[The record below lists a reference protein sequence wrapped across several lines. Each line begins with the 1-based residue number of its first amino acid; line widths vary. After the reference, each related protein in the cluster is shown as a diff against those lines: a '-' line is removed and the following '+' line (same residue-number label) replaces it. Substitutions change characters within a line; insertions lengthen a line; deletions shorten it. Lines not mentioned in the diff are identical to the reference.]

1 MKKTNR
7 TFKRFAAITSASLLA
22 ACALMPA
29 VSFADD
35 PATYKITITND
46 AKNHTYEA
54 YQIFTGDLSVEGTA
68 PNTTKVL
75 SNIKWGADVTE
86 YDGGTVTLGS
96 DASEI
101 AKGLSNSTIKGFIG
115 KLKLDDS
122 PTETVTSTTGG
133 SYVIDGLTPGYYLI
147 KDADN
152 SLNGEN
158 DVYTGYIVEVVGD
171 TTAEPKGTLP
181 TVQKKVYEDQDA
193 NKAAESATHEATTEF
208 KWNDVADYDIGDE
221 VPFKL
226 YGTLPDNLD
235 DYTAYYY
242 KFSDSLGTEFDT
254 PTQLTIDVCGSKTF
268 TATRNGDNWTVTG
281 ADNDGISV
289 VKNGNGFNVI
299 FANIK
304 NNGAAANGRVT
315 ITYNAK
321 LNANAVV
328 GKTGQKNTVDLTY
341 SNNPY
346 DGYDGTS
353 STTPNT
359 GETPD
364 DEVIVHTYALKLD
377 KEFYNRDSE
386 IPLTPDEIAND
397 VYTEAEFSLF
407 KGQEELYFLPCTD
420 ENYDYVLAKSGDTV
434 TIDGNEYTATTQ
446 LKLVQLDNNTPG
458 NEKDDDLVI
467 RIKGL
472 DEGSYTLKED
482 VVPTGFNKAPDQTI
496 NISAGTNNGQ
506 NGTANSLASFSW
518 NIEGV
523 ENSEVNQGGE
533 TNVEIDAIAKAKME
547 NRKGSS
553 LPSTGG
559 IGTTIF
565 YLGGGAMAAIGGIY
579 LISKRRMKKSE
590 E

>member
-35 PATYKITITND
+35 PATYTITITND

-101 AKGLSNSTIKGFIG
+101 AKGLSNSNIKAFIG
-115 KLKLDDS
+115 KLNLDDE
-122 PTETVTSTTGG
+122 PIKTVTSTTGG
-133 SYVIDGLTPGYYLI
+133 SYVINGLAPGYYLI
-147 KDADN
+147 KDAES
-152 SLNGEN
+152 SLTGY
-158 DVYTGYIVEVVGD
+158 DAYTSYIVEVVGD

-193 NKAAESATHEATTEF
+193 NKAAESATHEATTEL

-281 ADNDGISV
+281 EDNDGISV

-304 NNGAAANGRVT
+304 NNGAAANGLVT

-386 IPLTPDEIAND
+386 IPLTPDVIAND

-458 NEKDDDLVI
+458 NEKDDNLVI

-482 VVPTGFNKAPDQTI
+482 VVPTGFNKAPDQPI
-496 NISAGTNNGQ
+496 NIDAT
-506 NGTANSLASFSW
+506 TANSQQWEDGTASLTKFEYTVGEGNDAEKETQEGNAITAEALA
-518 NIEGV
+518 I
-523 ENSEVNQGGE
+523 
-533 TNVEIDAIAKAKME
+533 ME
-547 NRKGSS
+547 NRQGSS